1 VGQGYEL
8 DIPVQRGDRVPEV
21 AARFAARHDA
31 RVGFTL
37 DRPVEFISVRT
48 TRSSAPWPVQVARRS
63 GHGTLPHDM
72 DDGRAMERT
81 LRGAA
86 VVRLPDATM
95 RVAPGWTARALD
107 VGGWLLELT

>member
-48 TRSSAPWPVQVARRS
+48 TRSSAPWPVQFARRS